1 MLAPGRATPLHQAL
15 RTPFLAPVED
25 LLPLRGRK
33 DVPLLEEHH
42 RGRLAQL
49 EPRLL
54 ERVDGR
60 RDLPGIGVFLRDELL
75 DVDLAAL
82 HVGLEIHELAP
93 AAREDVFQLR
103 LLLGGEIEHLD
114 DARTL
119 PPLARGRLRH
129 LGFGGARR
137 RGRKNHE
144 RGHRKTSSDASYR
157 MSHRVS
163 HSVSST
169 TKPASEESSSA
180 RSTET
185 SSSSSEASF
194 TAAGVTPL
202 TSLVVTVAVCTGG
215 AVEPERRSE
224 RPPTRRSAAARL
236 EKASAGCR
244 RMPRI
249 RDGKTPTSGT
259 GASTGAPT
267 RTPAIVAAA
276 CASQKPDGRSSTA
289 PLTAPRSRSQA
300 SCSAATLSWQSAHVA
315 RCSGMAPARSSAG
328 NTRSTIS
335 SGVRWRLGFIGD
347 PPGARAVCGRRE
359 KGVT

>member
-137 RGRKNHE
+137 RGRKKHE
-144 RGHRKTSSDASYR
+144 RGHRKTSPDASYR
-157 MSHRVS
+157 MSYRMSHRVSHRVS

-194 TAAGVTPL
+194 TAAGVTSLTPL
-202 TSLVVTVAVCTGG
+202 GVTGAVCTGG

-236 EKASAGCR
+236 EKARAGCR

-249 RDGKTPTSGT
+249 RGGKTPTSGT

-300 SCSAATLSWQSAHVA
+300 SCRAATLSWQSAHVA
-315 RCSGMAPARSSAG
+315 RCSGMAPARSTAG

-335 SGVRWRLGFIGD
+335 SGVRWRVGFIGG
-347 PPGARAVCGRRE
+347 PPGAPAA
-359 KGVT
+359 